1 MAIFRALQ
9 RKEPG
14 ICPVWFGSSDRELEA
29 LHNPSDAGAARGFER
44 NPKSE

>member
-29 LHNPSDAGAARGFER
+29 LHNPSDAWRRVVLSAT
-44 NPKSE
+44 PTSE